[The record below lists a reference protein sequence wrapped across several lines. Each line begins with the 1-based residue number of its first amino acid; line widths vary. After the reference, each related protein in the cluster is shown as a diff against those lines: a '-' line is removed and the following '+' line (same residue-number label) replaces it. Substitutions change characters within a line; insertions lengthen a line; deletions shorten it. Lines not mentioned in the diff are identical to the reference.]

1 MLRAIFDRAVH
12 GPIMKHN
19 QNTDRGNRE
28 TAQDKTA
35 PYSLEVHGLCKYYSR
50 TLLFRDISFAVEKG
64 EVLAI
69 TGWNGSG
76 KSTLLRMI
84 AGLVRPSA
92 GTINMFAKEQMVPR
106 ESRRKFLGMVAP
118 ALALYDELTGLENME
133 FFCRVRGVPYNR
145 QDCLNTLD
153 RVGLARQGEKVCR
166 NYSSGMK
173 QRLKIVQALIHDP
186 PLLLLDEPGSNLDS
200 KGIKVVETIIAD
212 QRKSGMTVIA
222 SNEKREVDY
231 ADRIINLSE

>member
-1 MLRAIFDRAVH
+1 MENEQQENGENQGRAHSKNPVH
-12 GPIMKHN
+12 
-19 QNTDRGNRE
+19 
-28 TAQDKTA
+28 
-35 PYSLEVHGLCKYYSR
+35 SLKVNDLCKYYSR
-50 TLLFRDISFAVEKG
+50 TLLFKDVSFSLEKG

-76 KSTLLRMI
+76 KSTLLRII

-92 GTINMFAKEQMVPR
+92 GHVDMLIEDRVVPK
-106 ESRRKFLGMVAP
+106 ESRRRFLGMVAP
-118 ALALYDELTGLENME
+118 ALSLYDELTGLENIA
-133 FFCRVRGVPYNR
+133 FFCRVRGVPYDS
-145 QDCLNTLD
+145 QDCLKTLD
-153 RVGLARQGEKVCR
+153 RVGLADQGDKVCR

-200 KGIKVVETIIAD
+200 KGIKVVEEIIAN
-212 QRKSGMTVIA
+212 QRNAGMTVIA